1 MITGKRIGVLMGGIS
16 SERDISLKTGNLVA
30 SALKRLG
37 YDVTPV
43 DMGYDLPSR
52 IEEEGIEAAFIALH
66 GRYGEDGCVQGL
78 LEILGIPY
86 TGSGIAA
93 SAICMDKLL
102 SKKMFEYYGIPTPEY
117 SVYEQPHPHLNPL
130 PEGEENSRPFKGR
143 VREGMGLFSDEP
155 VMSEALTKDNENPPL
170 FSRGGMGGLFSGEQ
184 GIDPNSIKY
193 PVVVKPCREGSTIG
207 ISIVSKPEGLQ
218 EALDKAI
225 EYGDKVIIEKYISG
239 IEVTAGI
246 LDNKPL
252 PLVEIN
258 PIGGFYDFTTKTS
271 KGMADYIVPARLS
284 ASVTESIKDI
294 ALKTHLSLGCCY
306 VSRVDFRVDPAGN
319 PYVLEVNTV
328 PGMTETSLLPM
339 AAKAAGIGY
348 DELVEMILSSA
359 FIKK

>member
-30 SALKRLG
+30 SSLKRLG
-37 YDVTPV
+37 YEVVPV
-43 DMGYDLPSR
+43 DMGYDLPMR
-52 IEEEGIEAAFIALH
+52 IEDAGIEAAFIALH

-78 LEILGIPY
+78 LEIMGIPY
-86 TGSGIAA
+86 TGSGLAA

-117 SVYEQPHPHLNPL
+117 SVYE
-130 PEGEENSRPFKGR
+130 
-143 VREGMGLFSDEP
+143 
-155 VMSEALTKDNENPPL
+155 NPPL
-170 FSRGGMGGLFSGEQ
+170 VVKGGAGGV
-184 GIDPNSIKY
+184 SIKY
-193 PVVVKPCREGSTIG
+193 PVVVKPCSEGSTIG

-218 EALDKAI
+218 EALEKAL
-225 EYGDKVIIEKYISG
+225 EYGDRVIIEKYISG

-246 LDNKPL
+246 LDNKSL

-258 PIGGFYDFTTKTS
+258 PSGGFYDFTTKTS

-284 ASVTESIKDI
+284 ASVTERIKDI

-306 VSRVDFRVDPAGN
+306 VSRVDFRVDASGN

-339 AAKAAGIGY
+339 AAKEAGTSY